1 VAGDDPDR
9 VLANRARALEAI
21 GAPPGA
27 WTGGKQVHATTVT
40 RVTAAE
46 CGRGATEVAGAAG
59 AIPDT
64 DALWTDEP
72 GAALVV
78 LVADC
83 VPILMADPRGRRI
96 AVVHAGWRG
105 LVAGVI
111 EAAAA
116 VFDDPSRVVAMAGP
130 SIGPCCYEVGEDVA
144 RPALDR
150 FGGGVMRGSNLDLW
164 AAAAAALRDAGI
176 RDATLALACTRC
188 ESHRFFSH
196 RAGDAARQGL
206 LARLDA

>member
-1 VAGDDPDR
+1 MHGTT
-9 VLANRARALEAI
+9 I
-21 GAPPGA
+21 G
-27 WTGGKQVHATTVT
+27 

-46 CGRGATEVAGAAG
+46 CGRGATDVATVL
-59 AIPDT
+59 PDT

-83 VPILMADPRGRRI
+83 VPILMADPRARRI

-105 LVAGVI
+105 LVAGIV
-111 EAAAA
+111 AKAAA
-116 VFDDPSRVVAMAGP
+116 VFDDPSRVIALAGP
-130 SIGPCCYEVGEDVA
+130 SIGPCCYEVGDEVA
-144 RPALDR
+144 GPATGR
-150 FGGGVMRGSNLDLW
+150 FGPGIMNGRHLDLW
-164 AAAAAALRDAGI
+164 AGTAAAFRDAGI

-196 RAGDAARQGL
+196 RAGDAARQGVI
-206 LARLDA
+206 ARLEP